1 MSKQNMLQL
10 MREHKT
16 LFVVIGVCLLLLELE
31 IFALAAMKSG
41 RKATIQVV
49 NADGAIV
56 YEADGA
62 NLSQFDKYY
71 FEQNFGPLDR
81 YDVRFITRVEPFPF
95 RAWFAAAFGIPVG
108 GMLLFAF
115 LVRAYMAVFYGDSK
129 PDGDAA
135 EPTVESKGH
144 SRAERLLLRM
154 SRFNIFTIGFLIL
167 LGVVAYWVV
176 PNLVTYLSRV
186 GIDTLTRYKW
196 VFLALGTI
204 VIGLVTWIVYL
215 RFLLAKKSLETQ
227 AELERY
233 RLELEYQ
240 AGSDDRKRLPDAA
253 RVDPMVTWQ
262 PTSETP
268 SEKAVQE
275 DCPGDSR

>member
-49 NADGAIV
+49 NDDGAIV
-56 YEADGA
+56 YETDGA

-81 YDVRFITRVEPFPF
+81 YDLRFITREEPFPF
-95 RAWFAAAFGIPVG
+95 RAWFVAAFGIPVG

-115 LVRAYMAVFYGDSK
+115 LVRAYLAVFYGETK
-129 PDGDAA
+129 PGGDPHDQTA
-135 EPTVESKGH
+135 ESMGH
-144 SRAERLLLRM
+144 SPAERLLLRL

-176 PNLVTYLSRV
+176 PNLIAYLSRV
-186 GIDTLTRYKW
+186 GIETLTRYRW
-196 VFLALGTI
+196 VFLGIGAI

-240 AGSDDRKRLPDAA
+240 SGSNDRKRLPDAGS
-253 RVDPMVTWQ
+253 VDPMVTWQ
-262 PTSETP
+262 PTVETT

-275 DCPGDSR
+275 DPRR